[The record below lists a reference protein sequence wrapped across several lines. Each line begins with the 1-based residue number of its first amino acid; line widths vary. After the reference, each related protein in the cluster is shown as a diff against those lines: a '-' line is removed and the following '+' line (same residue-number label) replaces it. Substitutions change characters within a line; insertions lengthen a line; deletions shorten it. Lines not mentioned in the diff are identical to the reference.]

1 MIAKGVLAGMLW
13 ALVLAL
19 TVPRLIR
26 WSRAQK
32 SHYEARL
39 LRSLERFHIF
49 LRIESL
55 RWLSLSSAVL
65 SLIAAWLIT
74 GAIWIAPLLLFCI
87 LAAILT
93 LTRFRLSRRYRRIR
107 YQLPATV
114 ELLATSLRA
123 GLSVR
128 AALSQLVLQSS
139 RPISLELAMLDRMQR
154 IGMPLDR
161 ALSAWSQRIPIQEL
175 QLLTFA
181 ITVSAASGG
190 GLSDAL
196 DRLAGSF
203 RQRLILEEKVDALTA
218 QGRLQAWVMVALPA
232 LLALVLT
239 MIDPDSMSSLWTSR
253 EGHMVLMAVVLL
265 EMIGL
270 IWIRRLI
277 RIQE

>member
-32 SHYEARL
+32 SHYEDRL

-181 ITVSAASGG
+181 IAVSAASGG